1 MDRQFHRDGQST
13 TTPPSADRL
22 GRRRLL
28 TAAGTAAVVGLAGC
42 AGVANSIAEL
52 ALGEV
57 NLFNDTDQQV
67 AGSITV
73 TDPEGSTAL
82 DETFEIEPSSDDEEE
97 SDEEEES
104 GESYD
109 DVFAGAGSYTV
120 DAELDDDS
128 AVSGDGTIETDLE
141 VADPEEEHIVV
152 VFGADDFE
160 GGAGAFV
167 IEEFTDIGDHVDA

>member
-1 MDRQFHRDGQST
+1 MDRRFHRSDEQPT
-13 TTPPSADRL
+13 APSAARI

-57 NLFNDTDQQV
+57 NLFNNTDQRI

-73 TDPEGSTAL
+73 TDPEGSTTL
-82 DETFEIEPSSDDEEE
+82 DETFEIEPSSDDEEDNE
-97 SDEEEES
+97 DDDS

-109 DVFAGAGSYTV
+109 DAFAGAGSYTV
-120 DAELDDDS
+120 AAELDDDS
-128 AVSGDGTIETDLE
+128 AVSGDGTIETDLD
-141 VADPEEEHIVV
+141 VTDPEAEHIVV
-152 VFGADDFE
+152 VFGADDFD
-160 GGAGAFV
+160 GGVGAFV
-167 IEEFTDIGDHVDA
+167 IEEFTDIGDHVDT